1 MTKIT
6 VIPEW
11 FCAQRFLLKINYYFL
26 MKKKVLFIL
35 PEKKKELLKC
45 ISKRIWA
52 ESKKGKMF
60 KAK

>member
-35 PEKKKELLKC
+35 PEKKK
-45 ISKRIWA
+45 RA
-52 ESKKGKMF
+52 FKMH
-60 KAK
+60 